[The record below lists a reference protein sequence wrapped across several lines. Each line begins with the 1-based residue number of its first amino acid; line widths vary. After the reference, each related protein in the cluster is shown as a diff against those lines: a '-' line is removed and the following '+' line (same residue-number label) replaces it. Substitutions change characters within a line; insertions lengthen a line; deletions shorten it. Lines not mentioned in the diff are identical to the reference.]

1 MNFQHFLETHSTMK
15 KIVLPIYRFF
25 SGLYFLILL
34 MTGHIPSQI
43 VRSSIYRLFGLKI
56 GKNSYIFGKAEIRS
70 PRHIIIGQN
79 TIIGHNAI
87 LDGRGGLE
95 IGNNVNLSSGVWI
108 WTVEHMANDSN
119 FCSVSER
126 VIIEDYSWISCRTII
141 LPGVRIGYGS
151 VVCAGAVVTKN
162 VEPYS
167 IVAGVPAKKIGER
180 IKNLD
185 YTLGK
190 PMSFV

>member
-1 MNFQHFLETHSTMK
+1 MK
-15 KIVLPIYRFF
+15 IK
-25 SGLYFLILL
+25 
-34 MTGHIPSQI
+34 
-43 VRSSIYRLFGLKI
+43 
-56 GKNSYIFGKAEIRS
+56 KNSYIYGKAEIRS
-70 PRHIIIGQN
+70 PHLICIGEN

-95 IGNNVNLSSGVWI
+95 IGNNVNMSSGVWI
-108 WTVEHMANDSN
+108 WTMEHSVNDRN
-119 FCSVSER
+119 FCSVTEK
-126 VIIEDYSWISCRTII
+126 VVIEDYSWISCRTVI

-180 IKNLD
+180 EKNLN
-185 YTLGK
+185 YNLGK
-190 PMSFV
+190 ATPFI